1 MNKSMKPSGPKPLTP
16 EEKQQQ
22 ILRFLSQKREQYAT
36 SILFGLVHNPNLGMT
51 AEQAV
56 EWSMKAADLMMEKLF
71 PIAEQ
76 APENEKQTA
85 ENEE

>member
-16 EEKQQQ
+16 EEKKNQ

-36 SILFGLVHNPNLGMT
+36 SILFGLVHNPNHGMT
-51 AEQAV
+51 PEQAV
-56 EWSMKAADLMMEKLF
+56 EWSVKTADLLMEKLF

-76 APENEKQTA
+76 GPETEKQA
-85 ENEE
+85 AKNE